1 MRISKIVSVVAFAGL
16 ALAAASSPSSADPA
30 PTPPTIS
37 CKAGKLTATSA
48 GGWRVNGAAPWK
60 WDQATGPASFKNCD
74 KDNHCD
80 SASFTGKTCTGTV
93 RAFVCT
99 SSTCAPP
106 MNVSVTG
113 S

>member
-16 ALAAASSPSSADPA
+16 ALAGASSVSSADPA
-30 PTPPTIS
+30 PTPPSIS

-80 SASFTGKTCTGTV
+80 SASFTGKACTGTV

-106 MNVSVTG
+106 MNVTVTG

>member
-1 MRISKIVSVVAFAGL
+1 MRISKLVSVIAFVGL
-16 ALAAASSPSSADPA
+16 AVAAASAAADPA

-60 WDQATGPASFKNCD
+60 WDQAAGAKAAFKNCD
-74 KDNHCD
+74 GDNHCD
-80 SASFTGKTCTGTV
+80 SATFTGGKACSGTVTAYVCTG
-93 RAFVCT
+93 
-99 SSTCAPP
+99 SSCAPP
-106 MNVSVTG
+106 MKVAVTG